1 MGKGAVLMVTSHVDR
16 TSPVVR
22 GKWILENLLGAPPPA
37 PPANV
42 PPLNEN
48 PQREGKVLSMRERME
63 EHRANPVCA
72 NCHKLMDPI
81 GLSLENFDA
90 IGAWRAR
97 DGSNVSSLGTPIDA
111 SGVLLDGTKVD
122 GVVAL
127 RKALVRQPDVFVGTL
142 TEKLLIYALGRG
154 TNYYDMPALRSI
166 VRESAKQNYR
176 FSSLI
181 LGIVR
186 STPFQQRTKSAEF

>member
-1 MGKGAVLMVTSHVDR
+1 RQGK
-16 TSPVVR
+16 
-22 GKWILENLLGAPPPA
+22 ILT
-37 PPANV
+37 
-42 PPLNEN
+42 
-48 PQREGKVLSMRERME
+48 MRERME

-90 IGAWRAR
+90 IGAWRSR
-97 DGSNVSSLGTPIDA
+97 DGSSVTNLGTPIDA

-127 RKALVRQPDVFVGTL
+127 RKALVRQPAIFVSTL
-142 TEKLLIYALGRG
+142 TEKLLIFALGRG
-154 TNYYDMPALRSI
+154 LGYYDMPTVRTI
-166 VRESAKQNYR
+166 VRESEKQNYR

-186 STPFQQRTKSAEF
+186 STPFQMRAKSQL